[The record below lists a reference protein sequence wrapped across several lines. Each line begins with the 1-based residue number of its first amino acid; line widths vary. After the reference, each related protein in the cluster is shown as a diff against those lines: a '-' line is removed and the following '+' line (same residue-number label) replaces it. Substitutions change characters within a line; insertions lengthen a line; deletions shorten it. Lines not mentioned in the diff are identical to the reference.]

1 MLEKEESF
9 SHLSAKDIM
18 NSQPKTIDVNS
29 LAYDALQI
37 IEKNNITQIIV
48 MDHDVY
54 VGILHLHEIL
64 KEGII

>member
-1 MLEKEESF
+1 MKR
-9 SHLSAKDIM
+9 K
-18 NSQPKTIDVNS
+18 PKTIDINS